1 MNKNK
6 NIPTIVTDIITEIGE
21 EVSRVTWDCHG
32 TPVILHKALER
43 VAAHKGI
50 IFDAPVVVESDISQ
64 KNVALYCVG
73 HLGDKSEWSFGEAAH
88 YNNKIPYP
96 YAMAEKRAK
105 DRVILKL
112 VGLHGYVYS
121 EDESDKFQDSRP
133 EDIKDIPYEHP
144 GTIGT
149 ISDEQF
155 KEISQL
161 MIQAGAN
168 KRIFC
173 EMFQIDSVDKLPTQK
188 YDEAIYKLN
197 VKLEQNK

>member
-1 MNKNK
+1 MNQNK
-6 NIPTIVTDIITEIGE
+6 NIPKIVTDIISEIGE

-50 IFDAPVVVESDISQ
+50 TFDTPVVVESEISQ

-73 HLGDKSEWSFGEAAH
+73 HLGDKSEWSFGEAAP

-121 EDESDKFQDSRP
+121 EDESEEFQESRP
-133 EDIKDIPYEHP
+133 EDIKDIPYEQP
-144 GTIGT
+144 GTISPDQLKKLT
-149 ISDEQF
+149 E
-155 KEISQL
+155 L
-161 MIQAGAN
+161 MIETKSN
-168 KRIFC
+168 KVKFC
-173 EMFQIDSVDKLPTQK
+173 ELFNIDSVDKLPTQK
-188 YDEAIYKLN
+188 YDEAIHKLN

>member
-6 NIPTIVTDIITEIGE
+6 NIPKIVTDIITEIGE

-50 IFDAPVVVESDISQ
+50 TFDTPVVVESEISQ

-73 HLGDKSEWSFGEAAH
+73 HLGDKSEWSFGEAAP

-121 EDESDKFQDSRP
+121 EDESDEFQESRP
-133 EDIKDIPYEHP
+133 EDIKDIPYEQP
-144 GTIGT
+144 GTISPDQLKQLT
-149 ISDEQF
+149 E
-155 KEISQL
+155 L
-161 MIQAGAN
+161 MIETKSN
-168 KRIFC
+168 KVKFC
-173 EMFQIDSVDKLPTQK
+173 ELFKVEDTAQLLTKDFDKAVQM
-188 YDEAIYKLN
+188 LN
-197 VKLEQNK
+197 AKKERDQ

>member
-1 MNKNK
+1 M
-6 NIPTIVTDIITEIGE
+6 
-21 EVSRVTWDCHG
+21 
-32 TPVILHKALER
+32 
-43 VAAHKGI
+43 
-50 IFDAPVVVESDISQ
+50 
-64 KNVALYCVG
+64 
-73 HLGDKSEWSFGEAAH
+73 
-88 YNNKIPYP
+88 
-96 YAMAEKRAK
+96 
-105 DRVILKL
+105 
-112 VGLHGYVYS
+112 YS

-133 EDIKDIPYEHP
+133 EDIKDIPYEQP

-149 ISDEQF
+149 ITDEQF

>member
-6 NIPTIVTDIITEIGE
+6 NIPKIVTDIITEIGE

-50 IFDAPVVVESDISQ
+50 TFDTPVVVESEISQ

-73 HLGDKSEWSFGEAAH
+73 HLGDKSEWSFGEAAP

-121 EDESDKFQDSRP
+121 EDESDEFQESRP
-133 EDIKDIPYEHP
+133 EDIKDIPYEQP
-144 GTIGT
+144 GTISPDQLKQLT
-149 ISDEQF
+149 E
-155 KEISQL
+155 L
-161 MIQAGAN
+161 MIETKSN
-168 KRIFC
+168 KVKFC
-173 EMFQIDSVDKLPTQK
+173 ELFKITDTDQLLAKDFAQAVQM
-188 YDEAIYKLN
+188 LN
-197 VKLEQNK
+197 AKKERDQ

>member
-6 NIPTIVTDIITEIGE
+6 NIPEIVTDIISEIGE
-21 EVSRVTWDCHG
+21 EVSHVTWDCHG

-50 IFDAPVVVESDISQ
+50 TFDTPVVVESEISQ

-73 HLGDKSEWSFGEAAH
+73 HLGDKSEWSFGEAAP

-121 EDESDKFQDSRP
+121 EDESDEFQESRP
-133 EDIKDIPYEHP
+133 EDIKDIPYEQP
-144 GTIGT
+144 GTISPDQLKKLT
-149 ISDEQF
+149 E
-155 KEISQL
+155 L
-161 MIQAGAN
+161 MIETKSN
-168 KRIFC
+168 KVKFC
-173 EMFQIDSVDKLPTQK
+173 EFFKITATDQLLAKDFARGVQMLNDKKERDQ
-188 YDEAIYKLN
+188 
-197 VKLEQNK
+197 

>member
-1 MNKNK
+1 MNENK
-6 NIPTIVTDIITEIGE
+6 NIPKIVTDIITEIGE

-50 IFDAPVVVESDISQ
+50 TFDTPVVVESEISQ

-73 HLGDKSEWSFGEAAH
+73 HLGDKSEWSFGEAAP

-121 EDESDKFQDSRP
+121 EDESDEFQESRP
-133 EDIKDIPYEHP
+133 EDIKDIPYEQP
-144 GTIGT
+144 GTISPDQLKQLT
-149 ISDEQF
+149 E
-155 KEISQL
+155 L
-161 MIQAGAN
+161 MIETKSN
-168 KRIFC
+168 KVKFC
-173 EMFQIDSVDKLPTQK
+173 ELFKVEDTAQLLTKDFDKAVQM
-188 YDEAIYKLN
+188 LN
-197 VKLEQNK
+197 AKKERDQ

>member
-6 NIPTIVTDIITEIGE
+6 NIPEIVTDIISEIGE
-21 EVSRVTWDCHG
+21 EVSHVTWDCHG

-50 IFDAPVVVESDISQ
+50 TFDTPVVVESEISQ

-73 HLGDKSEWSFGEAAH
+73 HLGDKSEWSFGEAAP

-121 EDESDKFQDSRP
+121 EDESDEFQESRP
-133 EDIKDIPYEHP
+133 EDIKDIPYEQP
-144 GTIGT
+144 GTISPDQLKQLT
-149 ISDEQF
+149 E
-155 KEISQL
+155 L
-161 MIQAGAN
+161 MIETKSN
-168 KRIFC
+168 KVKFC
-173 EMFQIDSVDKLPTQK
+173 EFFKITATDQLLAKDFARGVQMLNDKKERDQ
-188 YDEAIYKLN
+188 
-197 VKLEQNK
+197 

>member
-6 NIPTIVTDIITEIGE
+6 NIPKIVTDIITEIGE

-50 IFDAPVVVESDISQ
+50 TFDTPVVVESEISQ

-73 HLGDKSEWSFGEAAH
+73 HLGDKSEWSFGEAAP

-121 EDESDKFQDSRP
+121 EDESDEFQESRP
-133 EDIKDIPYEHP
+133 EDIKDIPYEQP
-144 GTIGT
+144 GTISPDQLKQLT
-149 ISDEQF
+149 E
-155 KEISQL
+155 L
-161 MIQAGAN
+161 MIETKSN
-168 KRIFC
+168 KVKFC
-173 EMFQIDSVDKLPTQK
+173 EFFKITATDQLLAKDFARGVQMLNDKKERDQ
-188 YDEAIYKLN
+188 
-197 VKLEQNK
+197 

>member
-6 NIPTIVTDIITEIGE
+6 NIPKIVTDIISEIGE

-50 IFDAPVVVESDISQ
+50 TFDTPVVVESEISQ

-73 HLGDKSEWSFGEAAH
+73 HLGDKSEWSFGEAAP

-121 EDESDKFQDSRP
+121 EDESDEFQESRP
-133 EDIKDIPYEHP
+133 EDIKDIPYEQP
-144 GTIGT
+144 GTISPDQLKQLT
-149 ISDEQF
+149 E
-155 KEISQL
+155 L
-161 MIQAGAN
+161 MIETKSN
-168 KRIFC
+168 KVKFC
-173 EMFQIDSVDKLPTQK
+173 ELFNIDSVDKFPTQK
-188 YDEAIYKLN
+188 YDEALHKLN

>member
-6 NIPTIVTDIITEIGE
+6 NIPKIVTDIITEIGE

-50 IFDAPVVVESDISQ
+50 TFDTPVVVESEISQ

-73 HLGDKSEWSFGEAAH
+73 HLGDKSEWSFGEAAP
-88 YNNKIPYP
+88 YNNTNPYP

-121 EDESDKFQDSRP
+121 EDESDEFQESRP
-133 EDIKDIPYEHP
+133 EDIKDIPYEQP
-144 GTIGT
+144 GTISPDQLKQLT
-149 ISDEQF
+149 E
-155 KEISQL
+155 L
-161 MIQAGAN
+161 MIETKSN
-168 KRIFC
+168 KVKFC
-173 EMFQIDSVDKLPTQK
+173 EFFKITATDQLLAKDFARGIQMLNDKKERDQ
-188 YDEAIYKLN
+188 
-197 VKLEQNK
+197 

>member
-6 NIPTIVTDIITEIGE
+6 NIPKIVTDIITEIGE

-50 IFDAPVVVESDISQ
+50 TFDTPVVVESEISQ

-73 HLGDKSEWSFGEAAH
+73 HLGDKSEWSFGEAAP

-121 EDESDKFQDSRP
+121 EDESDEFQESRP
-133 EDIKDIPYEHP
+133 EDIKDIPYEQP
-144 GTIGT
+144 GT

-161 MIQAGAN
+161 MIESGAN

-173 EMFQIDSVDKLPTQK
+173 EMFQIDSVDKLPTTK

>member
-6 NIPTIVTDIITEIGE
+6 NIPEIVTDIISEIGE

-50 IFDAPVVVESDISQ
+50 TFDTPVVVESEISQ

-73 HLGDKSEWSFGEAAH
+73 HLGDKSEWSFGEAAP

-121 EDESDKFQDSRP
+121 EDESDEFQESRP
-133 EDIKDIPYEHP
+133 EDIKDIPYEQP
-144 GTIGT
+144 VT
-149 ISDEQF
+149 ISPDQL
-155 KEISQL
+155 KELTEL
-161 MIQAGAN
+161 MIDTNSN
-168 KRIFC
+168 KVKFC
-173 EMFQIDSVDKLPTQK
+173 ELFKVEDTAQLLTKDFDKAVQM
-188 YDEAIYKLN
+188 LN
-197 VKLEQNK
+197 AKKERDQ

>member
-6 NIPTIVTDIITEIGE
+6 NIPKIVTDIISEIGE

-50 IFDAPVVVESDISQ
+50 TFDTPVVVESEISQ

-73 HLGDKSEWSFGEAAH
+73 HLGDKSEWSFGEAAP

-121 EDESDKFQDSRP
+121 EDESDEFQESRP
-133 EDIKDIPYEHP
+133 EDIKDIPYEQP
-144 GTIGT
+144 GTISPDQLKQLT
-149 ISDEQF
+149 E
-155 KEISQL
+155 L
-161 MIQAGAN
+161 MIETKSN
-168 KRIFC
+168 KVKFC
-173 EMFQIDSVDKLPTQK
+173 EFFKITATDQLLAKDFARGIQMLNDKKERDQ
-188 YDEAIYKLN
+188 
-197 VKLEQNK
+197 

>member
-6 NIPTIVTDIITEIGE
+6 NIPEIVTDIISEIGE

-50 IFDAPVVVESDISQ
+50 TFDTPVVVESEISQ

-73 HLGDKSEWSFGEAAH
+73 HLGDKSEWSFGEAAP

-121 EDESDKFQDSRP
+121 EDESDEFQESRP
-133 EDIKDIPYEHP
+133 EDIKDIPYEQP
-144 GTIGT
+144 VT
-149 ISDEQF
+149 ISPDQL
-155 KEISQL
+155 KELTEL
-161 MIQAGAN
+161 MIDTNSN
-168 KRIFC
+168 KVKFC
-173 EMFQIDSVDKLPTQK
+173 ELFKVKDTAQLLTKDFDKAVQM
-188 YDEAIYKLN
+188 LN
-197 VKLEQNK
+197 AKKERDQ

>member
-6 NIPTIVTDIITEIGE
+6 NIPKIVTDIISEIGE

-50 IFDAPVVVESDISQ
+50 TFDTPVVVESEISQ

-73 HLGDKSEWSFGEAAH
+73 HLGDKSEWSFGEAAP

-121 EDESDKFQDSRP
+121 EDESDEFQESRP
-133 EDIKDIPYEHP
+133 EDIKDIPYEQP
-144 GTIGT
+144 GTISPDQLKQLT
-149 ISDEQF
+149 E
-155 KEISQL
+155 L
-161 MIQAGAN
+161 MIETKSN
-168 KRIFC
+168 KVKFC
-173 EMFQIDSVDKLPTQK
+173 ELFKVEDTAQLLTKDFDKAVQM
-188 YDEAIYKLN
+188 LN
-197 VKLEQNK
+197 AKKERDQ

>member
-6 NIPTIVTDIITEIGE
+6 NIPKIVTDIISEIGE

-50 IFDAPVVVESDISQ
+50 TFDTPVVVESEISQ

-73 HLGDKSEWSFGEAAH
+73 HLGDKSEWSFGEAAP

-121 EDESDKFQDSRP
+121 EDESDEFQESRP
-133 EDIKDIPYEHP
+133 EDIKDIPYEQP
-144 GTIGT
+144 GTISPDQLKQLT
-149 ISDEQF
+149 E
-155 KEISQL
+155 L
-161 MIQAGAN
+161 MIETKSN
-168 KRIFC
+168 KVKFC
-173 EMFQIDSVDKLPTQK
+173 EFFKITATDQLLAKDFARGVQMLNDKKERDQ
-188 YDEAIYKLN
+188 
-197 VKLEQNK
+197 

>member
-6 NIPTIVTDIITEIGE
+6 NIPEIVTDIISEIGE

-50 IFDAPVVVESDISQ
+50 TFDTPVVVESEISQ

-73 HLGDKSEWSFGEAAH
+73 HLGEKSEWSFGEAAP

-121 EDESDKFQDSRP
+121 EDESDKFQESRP
-133 EDIKDIPYEHP
+133 EDIKDTPYEQP
-144 GTIGT
+144 GTISPDQLKQLT
-149 ISDEQF
+149 E
-155 KEISQL
+155 L
-161 MIQAGAN
+161 MIETKSN
-168 KRIFC
+168 KVKFC
-173 EMFQIDSVDKLPTQK
+173 EFFKITATDQLLAKDFARGVQMLNDKKERDQ
-188 YDEAIYKLN
+188 
-197 VKLEQNK
+197 

>member
-6 NIPTIVTDIITEIGE
+6 NRPKIVTDIISEIGE

-50 IFDAPVVVESDISQ
+50 TFDTPVVVESEISQ

-73 HLGDKSEWSFGEAAH
+73 HLGDKSEWSFGEAAP

-121 EDESDKFQDSRP
+121 EDESDEFQESRP
-133 EDIKDIPYEHP
+133 EDIKDIPYEQP
-144 GTIGT
+144 GTISPDQLKQLT
-149 ISDEQF
+149 E
-155 KEISQL
+155 L
-161 MIQAGAN
+161 MIETKSN
-168 KRIFC
+168 KVKFC
-173 EMFQIDSVDKLPTQK
+173 ELFKVEDTAQLLTKDFDKAVQM
-188 YDEAIYKLN
+188 LN
-197 VKLEQNK
+197 AKKERDQ

>member
-6 NIPTIVTDIITEIGE
+6 NIPEIVTDIISEIGE

-50 IFDAPVVVESDISQ
+50 TFDTPVVVESEISQ

-73 HLGDKSEWSFGEAAH
+73 HLGDKSEWSFGEAAP

-121 EDESDKFQDSRP
+121 EDESDEFQESRP
-133 EDIKDIPYEHP
+133 EDIKDIPYEQP
-144 GTIGT
+144 GTISPDQLKQLT
-149 ISDEQF
+149 E
-155 KEISQL
+155 L
-161 MIQAGAN
+161 MIETKSN
-168 KRIFC
+168 KVKFC
-173 EMFQIDSVDKLPTQK
+173 ELFKITDTDQLLAKDFDKAVQM
-188 YDEAIYKLN
+188 LN
-197 VKLEQNK
+197 AKKERDQ